1 MTIGCFRRDGMQVG
15 NGFESRPHRL
25 ESSPE
30 ACGSA
35 ETPAAAGRS
44 RFFPVMYHRVDA
56 GLVAGVIK
64 ISCSNG
70 SLVRVS
76 SSFVRV
82 SSGAQLRHLV
92 RRGSRRCGGVL
103 SEKRGDGHGRD

>member
-35 ETPAAAGRS
+35 ENPAAAGHS

-70 SLVRVS
+70 SL
-76 SSFVRV
+76 VRV